1 MALDWRRVRMIRL
14 SILSLLVALSWGAV
28 RAQAHEPT
36 TPRNMRQLVSGEC
49 NSRKYEVDWNWEAA
63 EMNQERRVTRF
74 ALRIDDRQTLSDADA
89 ERIVRT
95 LNRWMRPVEG
105 NRQTAP
111 FLQYTHLLC
120 GRDNYVSVS
129 FHFTEQFWSDKR
141 VDIVVLSLPDGA
153 HVSLPMTTHRSGR
166 GAVSAETVEIP
177 AARP

>member
-1 MALDWRRVRMIRL
+1 
-14 SILSLLVALSWGAV
+14 
-28 RAQAHEPT
+28 
-36 TPRNMRQLVSGEC
+36 
-49 NSRKYEVDWNWEAA
+49 
-63 EMNQERRVTRF
+63 MNQERRVTRF

-95 LNRWMRPVEG
+95 LNRWMRPEEG

-111 FLQYTHLLC
+111 FLQYTQLLC
-120 GRDNYVSVS
+120 GRDNYVSFS